1 MPETLEYGVSS
12 FVLRERRPFHPQRL
26 MTAIPSKGMKAVV
39 RSKGFV
45 WLASHP
51 NHTFLWSQ
59 AGKQLSLNPQGPWQC
74 LGALR
79 HSSSSRRT
87 LIRERLTARDGAGGS
102 LVPEGERPTMG
113 EDPDWWA
120 SMAQW
125 DPVWGDRLTE
135 LVLIG
140 VRMDQERVRISATH
154 CLAGKPQTEEG
165 GECSQHS
172 ARSRCVAR

>member
-79 HSSSSRRT
+79 HSSSSCRT
-87 LIRERLTARDGAGGS
+87 LIRERLTHRTRWCWRFSSAGRGAPDDGGGPGLVGLDGAVGPRVGRSTDRVGS
-102 LVPEGERPTMG
+102 
-113 EDPDWWA
+113 
-120 SMAQW
+120 
-125 DPVWGDRLTE
+125 DRRAH
-135 LVLIG
+135 G
-140 VRMDQERVRISATH
+140 PGAGTH
-154 CLAGKPQTEEG
+154 LCHALSRESHKP
-165 GECSQHS
+165 
-172 ARSRCVAR
+172 RR